1 MRRVLIVMSQTGGG
15 HRSAALALAR
25 AFDYLYD
32 NYVQVEIVDI
42 FRNGRRTVWEKLT
55 DLYGPITVYSP
66 ALWAVIWHVFRQKAG
81 FEAVVRAAAPAL
93 LPKVRQILA
102 EARPDLVVSVH
113 PLANPLLVRARPQVN
128 PRLPMAVVYTDL
140 VVVHPGWRYPGFQL
154 YTAASKPAWE
164 EFVRHG
170 LPPDR
175 VILTGLPV
183 DIRFALSRPLPAQ
196 ARENLGLDPDRFTLL
211 VVGGA
216 EGVGK
221 IGRVVRVA
229 RQACPDA
236 QVLVVCGRNR
246 VLYRRLAAQA
256 DPLMRVYGFVEN
268 IWELMAAADVILTK
282 AGPMTIGEGL
292 AAGKP
297 LVFISYIPGHEEGN
311 AAYVVEAG
319 AGRMGLKPRELRA
332 ELERLRSDPA
342 YRAEMTERAA
352 ELGRPGAA
360 LEMARML
367 GSGFL
372 GLGVG

>member
-1 MRRVLIVMSQTGGG
+1 MSQTGGG

-25 AFDYLYD
+25 AFGYLYD
-32 NYVQVEIVDI
+32 GYVQVEVVDI
-42 FRNGRRTVWEKLT
+42 FRSGRRTVWEKLT

-81 FEAVVRAAAPAL
+81 FEAVVRAASPAL
-93 LPKVRQILA
+93 LPKVRGILA
-102 EARPDLVVSVH
+102 ETRPDLVVSVH

-128 PRLPMAVVYTDL
+128 ARLPMAVVYTDL

-175 VILTGLPV
+175 VILAGLPV
-183 DIRFALSRPLPAQ
+183 DIRFALNRLTPAQ
-196 ARENLGLDPDRFTLL
+196 ARENLGLEPDRFTLL

-221 IGRVVRVA
+221 IGRVVKVA
-229 RQACPDA
+229 RQACPDG
-236 QVLVVCGRNR
+236 QILVVCGRNLA
-246 VLYRRLAAQA
+246 LYRRLAART

-332 ELERLRSDPA
+332 ELERLRSDPT
-342 YRAEMTERAA
+342 YRAAITQRAA
-352 ELGRPGAA
+352 ELGRPAAA
-360 LEMARML
+360 LDIARML
-367 GSGFL
+367 GSQLL
-372 GLGVG
+372 GLGAD